1 MILIETLKIS
11 EKKTL
16 TQQTSEEN
24 KMLSEQKNFNVN
36 WMMEFKMKKK
46 FNFLFKVRKKIFFFL
61 NYNLLF
67 SSLCKVL
74 KDL

>member
-24 KMLSEQKNFNVN
+24 KMLSEQK
-36 WMMEFKMKKK
+36 
-46 FNFLFKVRKKIFFFL
+46 KISTL
-61 NYNLLF
+61 IG
-67 SSLCKVL
+67 
-74 KDL
+74 